1 MHILGS
7 KVKESVT
14 LNFVFGVFT
23 FTRSSSSSYFVNNR
37 QPNGSLSNVLSK
49 LAVGVRVVGDGE
61 TQRKE
66 HEREGDQEETRHR
79 VLACVP
85 SEYR

>member
-23 FTRSSSSSYFVNNR
+23 FTRSS
-37 QPNGSLSNVLSK
+37 LSC
-49 LAVGVRVVGDGE
+49 GVWPLLVQAGCGRSANESG
-61 TQRKE
+61 
-66 HEREGDQEETRHR
+66 HR
-79 VLACVP
+79 NLRP
-85 SEYR
+85 QGH